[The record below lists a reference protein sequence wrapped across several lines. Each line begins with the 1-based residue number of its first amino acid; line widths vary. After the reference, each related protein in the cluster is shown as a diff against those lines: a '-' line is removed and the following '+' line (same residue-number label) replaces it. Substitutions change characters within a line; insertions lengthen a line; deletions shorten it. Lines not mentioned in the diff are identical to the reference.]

1 MHHFHHCLQPT
12 SHHCLLTMQWPQ
24 SLVRQTRL
32 MVKKIPKTPQLC
44 FERKDDRCGV
54 PETFDHSG
62 ISVQMKDRR
71 WEARQYRK
79 ALLYLQSEHV
89 YSIHSSSWSTP
100 RLREL
105 IKITISRL
113 QKCFVNYS
121 TNGNR
126 DFPSCISHLLTSQVW
141 SELPDL
147 NNKNFWPLHWVGNI
161 VLSLFSNSAL
171 SIIFHAYG
179 MYEHFPRGDEDRN
192 NEQSKRNKQLI
203 IYCSVI
209 YQCHWS
215 GDVFISSRW
224 EKVL

>member
-12 SHHCLLTMQWPQ
+12 SYHCLLTMQ
-24 SLVRQTRL
+24 SLVRKTRL
-32 MVKKIPKTPQLC
+32 MAKSFPKTLQLC
-44 FERKDDRCGV
+44 FCCGV

-71 WEARQYRK
+71 WEARRYKK
-79 ALLYLQSEHV
+79 ALLYHQSEHV
-89 YSIHSSSWSTP
+89 YSIHSSSWSTA

-126 DFPSCISHLLTSQVW
+126 DFPSCISHLLTSQER
-141 SELPDL
+141 SELTDL

-171 SIIFHAYG
+171 SVIFHAYG
-179 MYEHFPRGDEDRN
+179 MYEHFPQRGWGR
-192 NEQSKRNKQLI
+192 K
-203 IYCSVI
+203 
-209 YQCHWS
+209 
-215 GDVFISSRW
+215 
-224 EKVL
+224 